1 MEIIKK
7 FINVYFEEFFMKKC
21 IVYTLLIGMFISIG
35 VGKLSAQQVKLERS
49 VIGAGGMVA
58 ATNSSNMQMSGIV
71 GQFAIE
77 KIAGT
82 YNGRDL
88 AVWQGFWVP
97 SGITTDI
104 ETPNETV
111 DEHQLL
117 NYPNPVSYYTNI
129 KYSLPGTANVTLR
142 IYDVAGHLI
151 KVLVD
156 EIQDAGIKEVS
167 WNVKDQNGEDVASGS
182 YLYELSVSPAQ
193 MAGFGSFQPFT
204 LRKVMAVVK

>member
-21 IVYTLLIGMFISIG
+21 IVYTLLIGMFISLG
-35 VGKLSAQQVKLERS
+35 VGELSAQQVKLERS

-88 AVWQGFWVP
+88 AIWQGFWVP

-111 DEHQLL
+111 DDHQLL
-117 NYPNPVSYYTNI
+117 NYPNPVSYFTNI
-129 KYSLPGTANVTLR
+129 KYNLPGTAKVTLK

-156 EIQDAGIKEVS
+156 EIQDAGMQEVS